1 MKTREK
7 SIKLVF
13 HKMMLIILF
22 SSLLILLSAC
32 AKQESG
38 EVKGFPSST
47 TGSDSKDTQNAGS
60 GMKTEPDGLDSSV
73 HVEQETE
80 ETKNF
85 SSSTAGSGTETEP
98 DDLDPMD
105 EKTVAE
111 VNREV
116 LTACAG
122 MTITQTIES
131 DAGRRISIDAQVDVD
146 GVSRVS
152 RYKYIPQQFT
162 EERRKALLKQKFPA
176 EDWDVNEAAMYNE
189 KEDAW
194 EIVTPRGESWVCQVR
209 DSQILGE
216 QIINIERIDI
226 ALDYAEVGDVSP
238 IRLYN
243 TPDADK
249 RLLYEIINSKTSEI
263 EQIGQIITAPITE
276 EIIYFC
282 NYIYICGEDGGH
294 PYAKAVFKRTVD
306 GMPVTA
312 WHNFSTATSKESHFP
327 MKVWGSFYSM
337 EEIGL
342 TETILTPT
350 EAVAAMQEQ
359 IDFIQMQE
367 TQMCVTKISLEYL
380 AVISSKDELE
390 IVPIWRFWM
399 GNDEMER
406 NMMCEQIFAV
416 NAVSGELIWENRGV
430 FTE

>member
-1 MKTREK
+1 MYKRL
-7 SIKLVF
+7 KLY
-13 HKMMLIILF
+13 KMARFMLLP
-22 SSLLILLSAC
+22 LLLTAC
-32 AKQESG
+32 AQQEIS
-38 EVKGFPSST
+38 EEQNNPSSI
-47 TGSDSKDTQNAGS
+47 
-60 GMKTEPDGLDSSV
+60 
-73 HVEQETE
+73 VE
-80 ETKNF
+80 
-85 SSSTAGSGTETEP
+85 SSTNVEKPENSPGAQQDVPAGNSNQ
-98 DDLDPMD
+98 DI
-105 EKTVAE
+105 
-111 VNREV
+111 

-131 DAGRRISIDAQVDVD
+131 AAGRRISIDAQVDVD

-152 RYKYIPQQFT
+152 HYKYIPQQFT
-162 EERRKALLKQKFPA
+162 EEKRKALLKQKFPA

-189 KEDAW
+189 KADAW

-209 DSQILGE
+209 DSPILGE

-226 ALDYAEVGDVSP
+226 ALDYAEVSDVSP

-249 RLLYEIINSKTSEI
+249 RLLVEIINSKTSEI
-263 EQIGQIITAPITE
+263 EQIGQIITSSITE

-359 IDFIQMQE
+359 IDFIQIQE
-367 TQMCVTKISLEYL
+367 TQMCITKISLEYL
-380 AVISSKDELE
+380 AVISSKGELE